1 MDLRGLDRFVD
12 NPPGRAGN
20 LYDTFGS
27 TENAI
32 DETLIDAFSPE
43 KMPSHIQCSLAAT
56 GGTNLCFQQHVIPRS
71 DLIPPRRIQFD
82 PNVEDLREYTP
93 PVPFIPSQIKKEQ
106 GQNII
111 IPISILIVLILLT
124 R

>member
-27 TENAI
+27 TDNGI
-32 DETLIDAFSPE
+32 DETPIDFFKSR
-43 KMPSHIQCSLAAT
+43 PSDIQCSLAAT
-56 GGTNLCFQQHVIPRS
+56 GATNLCFQQHAIPRK

-82 PNVEDLREYTP
+82 PNIEDIREYNP
-93 PVPFIPSQIKKEQ
+93 PVPYIPSQIKSEK
-106 GQNII
+106 GQNIM
-111 IPISILIVLILLT
+111 IPITILIVLIMFI

>member
-27 TENAI
+27 TDNGI
-32 DETLIDAFSPE
+32 DETPIDFFKSR
-43 KMPSHIQCSLAAT
+43 PSEIQCSLAAT
-56 GGTNLCFQQHVIPRS
+56 GGTNLCFQDHTLPRKE
-71 DLIPPRRIQFD
+71 LIPSRRIQFD
-82 PNVEDLREYTP
+82 PNIEDLREYDS
-93 PVPFIPSQIKKEQ
+93 PVPYIPSQIKKQ
-106 GQNII
+106 QTQNIMV
-111 IPISILIVLILLT
+111 PVVILIVLILFI